1 MLTTTVLLL
10 YSHLKKNIHI
20 TNIIGNYIP
29 QIGSV
34 IAGRYE
40 VDEVLGQAAFCT
52 AIQACDLQAIEYNNN
67 LQQQQQ
73 QEREQ
78 EQEQV
83 EGQQSNA
90 NANANRNEREQE
102 RERDQWVCLKIIKYG
117 KDYFDQS
124 LDEIKLLQYINT
136 HATLASESAGNDN
149 GNGNGNGSTN
159 SNSNSSNNNSYAA
172 ADKYNILRLID
183 YFYYKEH
190 IYIVTELL
198 RDNLYEFQKAIKDSG
213 QKPYFVLPRIKLITK
228 QILIAL
234 KFIHELGLL
243 VSTSYVF

>member
-1 MLTTTVLLL
+1 
-10 YSHLKKNIHI
+10 
-20 TNIIGNYIP
+20 
-29 QIGSV
+29 
-34 IAGRYE
+34 
-40 VDEVLGQAAFCT
+40 VLGQAAFCT

-73 QEREQ
+73 EQEQEQ

-83 EGQQSNA
+83 EGQQSIANANA

-136 HATLASESAGNDN
+136 HATLASESAVND
-149 GNGNGNGSTN
+149 NGNGNGSTN
-159 SNSNSSNNNSYAA
+159 RNSNSNSNSNNNSYAA
-172 ADKYNILRLID
+172 ADKYNVLRLID

-243 VSTSYVF
+243 VSTPYVF